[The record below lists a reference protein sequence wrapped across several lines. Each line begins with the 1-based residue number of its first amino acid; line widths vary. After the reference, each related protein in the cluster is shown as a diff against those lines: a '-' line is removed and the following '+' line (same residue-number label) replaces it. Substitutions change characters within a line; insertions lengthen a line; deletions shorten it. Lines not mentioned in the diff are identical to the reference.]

1 MMVEAKIVAAKVKI
15 VEAKAVQ
22 ATAVW
27 KLRNSFVVNIMTSK
41 PLALNILQT
50 TFANPAPVKGF
61 RGVGGRGVP
70 PKIGVS

>member
-1 MMVEAKIVAAKVKI
+1 
-15 VEAKAVQ
+15 
-22 ATAVW
+22 
-27 KLRNSFVVNIMTSK
+27 MTSK

-61 RGVGGRGVP
+61 QGVGGGGVP